1 VVALSSTVAAAAS
14 PRRRIA
20 LDRARVRRALQ
31 SAVACVLGALF
42 VLALQQPE
50 SEWIL
55 FTVLTLTQRHVGSS
69 VQKTLMRIAGTLVG
83 AGIALLLLGAVQQPP
98 IFLGGLLAV
107 AVFGSYMASGRWF
120 PYAFTT
126 GGLTTYIVAVPGMAS
141 VTEALQ
147 FAGYRTSNILFGAIL
162 ALVGTLAVWP
172 VRAIDE
178 LVETMVAR
186 VRAGRRLT
194 LLALERAL
202 RGVDGDAERELQRLD
217 ALLAQ
222 PVKGRLAILDNAC
235 AESRFYQAHR
245 AQYVRF
251 LLLGE
256 RVSLALRSLYR
267 ESGREGVG
275 AVCRTLEAPL
285 TALARATEEVL
296 GDLERAI
303 ENERAMPDPAPRLD
317 VAYAAF
323 ESAYAAAKEAG
334 RFAAAPSEA
343 IGAFNGLVR
352 ALRETAPPLHE
363 QSLTLD
369 WLADVREGRPV
380 PRAAPAPPSLPDP
393 RRLWPRFDRRR
404 MLFAV
409 RCGLATISA
418 VLAWV
423 CLQWPIGPKAVIISY
438 FIVSNSYGVVNRRV
452 AFRVAGTVAGGVLA
466 LLVTAFA
473 APAIEYAPGI
483 CSVVFAVAFV
493 SAYLYLG
500 PHQNADFGLWL
511 GLVFFLSFDLQARQ
525 PRAVEP
531 VLLSFVGTLLGALLG
546 GFLLRVVWPDHPR
559 RDLAHALARSLERSA
574 SLLHVLVEA
583 LIAGSYPRA
592 RVGELVRQNL
602 EELSGCPTL
611 LGEAALEPG
620 ATATRQREALGLLAA
635 SDGLLTELRG
645 LSSVIEAGVD
655 RSITRAAEAEL
666 RALDTAAREA
676 LEALAI
682 AVRAERRVAAL
693 PDLEA
698 AHTALGAA
706 VDRLRA
712 SPGWRARPAESTM
725 AFHASVERL
734 REATRALVA
743 LAGVLHDRVER

>member
-14 PRRRIA
+14 PRRRIS

-31 SAVACVLGALF
+31 SAVACVLGTLL
-42 VLALQQPE
+42 VLTLQLPY

-83 AGIALLLLGAVQQPP
+83 AGVALLLLGAVQQPP
-98 IFLGGLLAV
+98 IFLGGLFAV
-107 AVFGSYMASGRWF
+107 AVLGSYMASGRWF

-126 GGLTTYIVAVPGMAS
+126 GGLTTYVVAVPGMTS

-162 ALVGTLAVWP
+162 ALVGTLALWP

-186 VRAGRRLT
+186 VRSCRRLT
-194 LLALERAL
+194 LLAVDRAL
-202 RGVDGDAERELQRLD
+202 RGVGADAARELQRLD
-217 ALLAQ
+217 AILAQ
-222 PVKGRLAILDNAC
+222 PVKARLAILDNAC

-256 RVSLALRSLYR
+256 RASLALRSLYR
-267 ESGREGVG
+267 ESGHEGVG
-275 AVCRTLEAPL
+275 AVCRVLEAPL
-285 TALARATEEVL
+285 TALARATEEAL

-303 ENERAMPDPAPRLD
+303 ETERAMADPAPRLD
-317 VAYAAF
+317 AAYAAF
-323 ESAYAAAKEAG
+323 ESAYAAAKQAG
-334 RFAAAPSEA
+334 RFARASSEA
-343 IGAFNGLVR
+343 IGALNGVVR
-352 ALRETAPPLHE
+352 ALREVAPLLHE
-363 QSLTLD
+363 QSLTLT
-369 WLADVREGRPV
+369 WLADLRAGRPV
-380 PRAAPAPPSLPDP
+380 PQAALPPPSLPDP

-404 MLFAV
+404 LLFAV
-409 RCGLATISA
+409 KCGLTTISA
-418 VLAWV
+418 VVAWV
-423 CLQWPIGPKAVIISY
+423 CLQWPIGPKAVVISY

-452 AFRVAGTVAGGVLA
+452 AFRLAGTVAGGVLA
-466 LLVTAFA
+466 LLATIYA
-473 APAIEYAPGI
+473 APAIDYAPGI
-483 CSVVFAVAFV
+483 CLVVFGVAFT

-500 PHQNADFGLWL
+500 PQQNADFGLWL
-511 GLVFFLSFDLQARQ
+511 GLIFFLCFDLQARQ
-525 PRAVEP
+525 PREIEP

-559 RDLAHALARSLERSA
+559 RELSHSLAGSLERSA
-574 SLLHVLVEA
+574 SLLHVLIEA
-583 LIAGSYPRA
+583 LIEGRYPRA
-592 RVGELVRQNL
+592 RVGELVRENL
-602 EELSGCPTL
+602 AELSGCPTL

-620 ATATRQREALGLLAA
+620 ASAVRQREALGLLAA
-635 SDGLLTELRG
+635 SDALLTELRG

-655 RSITRAAEAEL
+655 RSIAREAETEL
-666 RALDTAAREA
+666 RALDVAAREA
-676 LEALAI
+676 LDALAA
-682 AVRAERRVAAL
+682 AVRAEQRVAAL

-698 AHTALGAA
+698 AHKALGGA

-743 LAGVLHDRVER
+743 LAGVLHDRAEG